1 MNLRSVQSC
10 DFDNDE
16 AGIMYYVSRL
26 KVHWW
31 YNDQG
36 GVEDVSTG
44 LKNQSL
50 VSRGGP
56 VTLIITVAGFTNVY
70 LRIRIR
76 IGKNSRMGRLTLII
90 TFAGFANVQAPED
103 SDKDKEKEG

>member
-1 MNLRSVQSC
+1 M
-10 DFDNDE
+10 
-16 AGIMYYVSRL
+16 
-26 KVHWW
+26 
-31 YNDQG
+31 

-56 VTLIITVAGFTNVY
+56 VTLIITFAGFTNVY

-76 IGKNSRMGRLTLII
+76 IRKNSRAGPVMLII
-90 TFAGFANVQAPED
+90 TFTGFTNVHATED
-103 SDKDKEKEG
+103 